1 MLSQNLLSKKI
12 TLLKSDQKRVRVIA
26 AKTKMSEQAVLEKAL
41 RTAPAVVKVDY
52 TSRAGAEIKQRG

>member
-1 MLSQNLLSKKI
+1 MPSKNVHSKKI

-41 RTAPAVVKVDY
+41 RTAQPLLKLIAQAA
-52 TSRAGAEIKQRG
+52 RARK

>member
-26 AKTKMSEQAVLEKAL
+26 AKTKMSEPAVLEKAL
-41 RTAPAVVKVDY
+41 RTAQPLLKLITQAA
-52 TSRAGAEIKQRG
+52 RARK

>member
-1 MLSQNLLSKKI
+1 MPSKNVLTKEI

-41 RTAPAVVKVDY
+41 RTAQPLLKLITQAARTRK
-52 TSRAGAEIKQRG
+52 

>member
-1 MLSQNLLSKKI
+1 MLMPSKNVLSKKI

-41 RTAPAVVKVDY
+41 LTAQPLLKLITQAA
-52 TSRAGAEIKQRG
+52 RARK

>member
-1 MLSQNLLSKKI
+1 MQSQNLLSKKI

-41 RTAPAVVKVDY
+41 RTAQPLLKLITQAA
-52 TSRAGAEIKQRG
+52 RARK